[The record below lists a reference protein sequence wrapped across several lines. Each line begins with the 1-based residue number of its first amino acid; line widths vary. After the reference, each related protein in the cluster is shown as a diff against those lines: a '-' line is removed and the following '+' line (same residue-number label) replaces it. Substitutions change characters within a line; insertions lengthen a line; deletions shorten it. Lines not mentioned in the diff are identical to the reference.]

1 MLDPDLIEQ
10 IDACRMGSVDRCPPG
25 SVGGRLLGSDDI
37 EQREFAGLAK
47 ALASDAELRATY
59 DAVQRLDG
67 RIVAAL
73 DDLPVPGDL
82 KSRILA
88 RLAATSSAACTATSS
103 ALAAAHDGAAESMAA
118 QITAAQNTA
127 AQSARWRSM
136 PEPIGSS
143 GAAWSRSV

>member
-10 IDACRMGSVDRCPPG
+10 IDACRT
-25 SVGGRLLGSDDI
+25 GSDDI
-37 EQREFAGLAK
+37 EQREFVGLAK
-47 ALASDAELRATY
+47 ALASDAELRTTY
-59 DAVQRLDG
+59 DAVQRLDT
-67 RIVAAL
+67 RIVTAL
-73 DDLPVPGDL
+73 DDLAVPGDL

-88 RLAATSSAACTATSS
+88 RLAATSSAAGTATSS
-103 ALAAAHDGAAESMAA
+103 ALAATHDGAAENMAAENTAA
-118 QITAAQNTA
+118 QITAAENTP